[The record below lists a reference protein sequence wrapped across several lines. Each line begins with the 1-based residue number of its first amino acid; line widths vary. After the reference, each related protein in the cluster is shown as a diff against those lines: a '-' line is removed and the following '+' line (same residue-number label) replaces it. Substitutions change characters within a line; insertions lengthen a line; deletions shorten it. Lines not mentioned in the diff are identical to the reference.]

1 MSARAGA
8 PPGGAGPLNY
18 HHLRLFWMVAREGS
32 VTRAAAQL
40 HMAQSSVSGQL
51 RTLERAL
58 GLTLL
63 ERRGRQL
70 VLTAAGEL
78 VQRHA
83 DEIFA
88 AGQEL
93 EAALRGAEV
102 APGRPRRFT
111 VGVSDALPKLTT
123 VRLLAPALAVPD
135 APLQLVLRIDKTP
148 RLVGELATHALDLVL
163 ADAPVAPTLRV
174 RTYSHLLGETDV
186 TVFAVPAQARRLRAG
201 FPGSLAGAPMLLQA
215 EPTMLRR
222 SLDHW
227 CAATGIVPRVV
238 AEVEDLAL
246 LQALGG
252 EGLGCFA
259 APTVVAD
266 AIERGY
272 GVRAVGRLPEV
283 RERFY
288 AITTERR
295 LVHPAVAAIAGA
307 ARTTLTRPRPR
318 TPPASK
324 KSKN

>member
-1 MSARAGA
+1 VTRGR
-8 PPGGAGPLNY
+8 PLPGPGPLGPLNY
-18 HHLRLFWMVAREGS
+18 HHLRIFWAVAREGS
-32 VTRAAAQL
+32 VTRAAARL
-40 HMAQSSVSGQL
+40 RLAQSSVSGQL
-51 RTLERAL
+51 RTFERAL
-58 GLTLL
+58 GVTLL

-70 VLTAAGEL
+70 ALTAAGEL

-102 APGRPRRFT
+102 EGGRPRRFT

-123 VRLLAPALAVPD
+123 VRLLAPALARPE

-174 RTYSHLLGETDV
+174 RTFSHLLGETDV
-186 TVFAVPAQARRLRAG
+186 TVFAVPALARRLRPR
-201 FPGSLAGAPMLLQA
+201 FPASLAGAPFLLQA
-215 EPTMLRR
+215 EHTALRL

-227 CAATGIVPRVV
+227 FSGAGVVPRVV

-259 APTVVAD
+259 APTVVAA
-266 AIERGY
+266 AIEKGY

-295 LVHPAVAAIAGA
+295 LVHPGVAAIAGA
-307 ARTTLTRPRPR
+307 ARKIM
-318 TPPASK
+318 K
-324 KSKN
+324 KSMD

>member
-1 MSARAGA
+1 MSGRTGA
-8 PPGGAGPLNY
+8 LPGVVGPLNY

-51 RTLERAL
+51 RTFERAL

-201 FPGSLAGAPMLLQA
+201 FPGSLTGAPMLLQA

-227 CAATGIVPRVV
+227 CATTGIVPRVV

-266 AIERGY
+266 AIEKGY

>member
-1 MSARAGA
+1 
-8 PPGGAGPLNY
+8 
-18 HHLRLFWMVAREGS
+18 MVAREGS

-40 HMAQSSVSGQL
+40 RMAQSSVSGQL
-51 RTLERAL
+51 RTFERAL
-58 GLTLL
+58 GMTLL

-93 EAALRGAEV
+93 EAALRGADA

-123 VRLLAPALAVPD
+123 VRLLAPALAPPE

-201 FPGSLAGAPMLLQA
+201 FPGSLTGAPMLLQA

-227 CAATGIVPRVV
+227 CAATGIVP
-238 AEVEDLAL
+238 L

-307 ARTTLTRPRPR
+307 ARTTLTRPGPRPAS
-318 TPPASK
+318 PSK
-324 KSKN
+324 KSKH